1 MTVTPTTNYGP
12 WWKRMVIHWHS
23 SELMIT
29 FHSPLSIS
37 ERPETLISS
46 LHLDELN
53 QFLNLRGYNLR
64 VHAQNSTTDTPGT
77 SSADWMQSSS
87 NDLGLPD
94 RKFFFTSSG
103 DQGTFANCVFA
114 LEPSFNYMSAG
125 VSQAT
130 LASYSGND
138 LTREVVS
145 LLNRSLGYL
154 NQQAQ
159 IPIVAAMPNWLS
171 MGSPM
176 ECASHGGSIVPPIPV
191 EGASIA
197 EPAQWKMQLPD
208 LSPTLQQLEG
218 KDVTVLVLDT
228 VPTPNAIS
236 LAADRAGQSNPVL
249 KQIAAGLGKPD
260 ARIKVNYQELP
271 DILEEGS
278 NAKPVSGFD
287 LYGRLVCYEMS
298 DHGLFVASILQ
309 QVVPQAKIECIR
321 VLNDYGVGNIEVLID
336 ALQAIHTRLMLN
348 GDLYNQN
355 VVVNLSLVI
364 TPAHDECVSAWYGNA
379 GSYSSTDL
387 AAMIREMELLRAGL
401 HCAIQSL
408 TDLGAVVVA
417 AAGNDSTVQQWSPST
432 YYEMSQRNGPRY
444 PAAFPEVISVGAVDK
459 ENRAAP
465 YSNYPAVVPQR
476 AGIATY
482 GGGLPTPVA
491 PKTPADRTQA
501 TNIDALQGVYTAAT
515 YPALSAQ
522 DSSLTYDDPNPYGW
536 AYWSGTSF
544 ATPIVSG
551 LAARVLEKIRGNG
564 RTPQQLGN
572 EVRWA
577 ITTASGQQA
586 IITEKGS
593 LPFQSELG
601 VSLLRAEQPALIV
614 KEETSKAGV

>member
-1 MTVTPTTNYGP
+1 MTVTPIATNGP
-12 WWKRMVIHWHS
+12 WWKRMVIHWHT

-29 FHSPLSIS
+29 FHSPLNVS

-46 LHLDELN
+46 LHLEELN

-64 VHAQNSTTDTPGT
+64 VQPGST
-77 SSADWMQSSS
+77 SSDWDASKSS
-87 NDLGLPD
+87 NDLELPD
-94 RKFFFTSSG
+94 RKFFFTSPG
-103 DQGTFANCVFA
+103 DQGTFANCVFV
-114 LEPSFNYMSAG
+114 LERSTSNYMAAG
-125 VSQAT
+125 VSPS
-130 LASYSGND
+130 ASSAYGGDD
-138 LTREVVS
+138 LTREVVT
-145 LLNRSLGYL
+145 LLNRNSSYL
-154 NQQAQ
+154 SQQGQ

-171 MGSPM
+171 SGTPI
-176 ECASHGGSIVPPIPV
+176 ECHTHGGSIVPPFPV
-191 EGASIA
+191 EGSAVA

-218 KDVTVLVLDT
+218 KDVKVLVLDT
-228 VPTPNAIS
+228 LPTPNAIT
-236 LAADRAGQSNPVL
+236 LAAQRAGDSNPIL
-249 KQIAAGLGKPD
+249 KQVASDLNQPD
-260 ARIKVNYQELP
+260 ARIKITYNELP

-278 NAKPVSGFD
+278 NMQPGSGFD
-287 LYGRLVCYEMS
+287 LYGRLFGYEMS

-309 QVVPQAKIECIR
+309 QVAPQARIECIR

-336 ALQAIHTRLMLN
+336 ALQAIHTRLMPN

-364 TPAHDECVSAWYGNA
+364 TPTHDECVNAWYGNV

-387 AAMIREMELLRAGL
+387 AVMIREMELLRAGL

-491 PKTPADRTQA
+491 PKAPANRTQA

-522 DSSLTYDDPNPYGW
+522 DASLIYNDPNPFGW

-551 LAARVLEKIRGNG
+551 LAARVMEKLRGNG